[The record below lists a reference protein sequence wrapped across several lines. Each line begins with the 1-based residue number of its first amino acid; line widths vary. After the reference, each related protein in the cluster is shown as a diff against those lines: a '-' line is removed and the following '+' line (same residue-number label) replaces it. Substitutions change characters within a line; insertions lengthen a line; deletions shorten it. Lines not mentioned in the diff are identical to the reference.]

1 MGLGSSPI
9 RLRATTD
16 VKLFEESKQKCQHC
30 SVTIRCIIFQYLAT
44 VNNAKSINY

>member
-16 VKLFEESKQKCQHC
+16 VKLFEESKQTKHPEKED
-30 SVTIRCIIFQYLAT
+30 L
-44 VNNAKSINY
+44 